1 MAVRNLIRNRRTNL
15 IIGII
20 MTIGLIFVVIAL
32 GFIGGIKTNYEK
44 LILGTMSGDISITT
58 EDDTFQMTKDIEHL
72 SQLDGVVSVAPR
84 LYTSGYLFLG
94 SDGDSYETITCIGI
108 DEEQDEQLVANFSRN
123 DNEFTLSEGMIA
135 ITKQKAEILGLEVGD
150 HAQIVLF
157 TSAGQ
162 SEKVD
167 VTVSCIYEGKSSN
180 SAIEAWTIMKISD
193 MRKIMDLEKNEVTT
207 VKIFASEKIDLAKLL
222 QTISSKLGET
232 QDDYD
237 LETWEETSAADMM
250 RTPTIY
256 SAILLGFSGVLFVL
270 ISIGITSVLFSALL
284 GKTKEY
290 GVMQTLGMKRGQ
302 IAHMN
307 FVEMFMLITISM
319 GIGLVICLITVG
331 VVNANEIAVA
341 SDAMKFTFGGNVLT
355 LKLSLQYCFIP
366 ILFIYLLSI
375 CISFMAVRKVT
386 KIPVL
391 KAMNE

>member
-207 VKIFASEKIDLAKLL
+207 VKIFASEKIDLAQLL
-222 QTISSKLGET
+222 QTISSMLGET

>member
-331 VVNANEIAVA
+331 VVNANEIALA

-355 LKLSLQYCFIP
+355 LKLSLQYCLIP